1 MFRYTIQRLIQGVF
15 VLLLLVTAAFFMAEA
30 LPGEPF
36 TGEKNISEKVKEEKR
51 KQWGLDKPLPKR
63 YVITL
68 KRMFVDWDFG
78 LSTVRVRP
86 VSDIIRQSF
95 PASFVLGVVALVIAV
110 LIGVPLGAVSAL
122 KKNSWIDYA
131 GMAFAMIG
139 ICVASFV
146 IASLLQRY
154 VAMKV
159 SFLNIAGWGSP
170 RDVLLP
176 ALTLALAPAAYL
188 ARLTRAGLLEILSQD
203 YIRTAYAKGLPTS
216 QIVIKHALRGGLIPA
231 ISYLGPA
238 FATLISGS
246 FIVETI
252 FSVPGMGQHFINS
265 VIDRDVFLLLGLVVF
280 YGFLI
285 VVVNLLAD
293 IAAGILNPKLRLES

>member
-15 VLLLLVTAAFFMAEA
+15 VLALLVTLAFFMAKA

-51 KQWGLDKPLPKR
+51 KQWGLDKSLPMQ
-63 YVITL
+63 YVVTM

-86 VSDIIRQSF
+86 VSDIIGQSF
-95 PASFVLGVVALVIAV
+95 PASLVLGVVALGIAV
-110 LIGVPLGAVSAL
+110 IIGIPLGAISAL
-122 KKNSWIDYA
+122 KKNSIVDYL

-139 ICVASFV
+139 ICIASFV
-146 IASLLQRY
+146 IGSLLQRY

-159 SFLNIAGWGSP
+159 PFLNIAGWGSP
-170 RDVLLP
+170 QDVFLP
-176 ALTLALAPAAYL
+176 ALTLALGPAAYL

-203 YIRTAYAKGLPTS
+203 YIRTAYAKGVPVGNV
-216 QIVIKHALRGGLIPA
+216 IVKHALRGGLIPA

-252 FSVPGMGQHFINS
+252 FSVPGMGQHFVNA
-265 VIDRDVFLLLGLVVF
+265 VIDRDEFLLLGLVVF
-280 YGFLI
+280 YGILI
-285 VVVNLLAD
+285 VIVNLLAD
-293 IAAGILNPKLRLES
+293 ILAGVLNPKLRFES

>member
-15 VLLLLVTAAFFMAEA
+15 VLALLVTLAFFMAKG

-36 TGEKNISEKVKEEKR
+36 TGEKNISEKVKQEKR
-51 KQWGLDKPLPKR
+51 KQWGLDKSLPVQ
-63 YVITL
+63 YAVTM

-86 VSDIIRQSF
+86 VSDIIGQSF
-95 PASFVLGVVALVIAV
+95 PASLILGVVALGIAV
-110 LIGVPLGAVSAL
+110 VIGIPLGAVSAL
-122 KKNSWIDYA
+122 RKNSMVDYV

-146 IASLLQRY
+146 IGSLLQRY
-154 VAMKV
+154 VAMPLP
-159 SFLNIAGWGSP
+159 FLNIAGWGSVQ
-170 RDVLLP
+170 DVLLP

-203 YIRTAYAKGLPTS
+203 YIRTAYAKGVPAGRV
-216 QIVIKHALRGGLIPA
+216 IVKHALRGGLIPA

-252 FSVPGMGQHFINS
+252 FSVPGMGQHFVNA
-265 VIDRDVFLLLGLVVF
+265 VIDRDEFLLLGLVVF
-280 YGFLI
+280 YGILI
-285 VVVNLLAD
+285 VIVNLLAD
-293 IAAGILNPKLRLES
+293 ILAGVLNPKLRFES

>member
-1 MFRYTIQRLIQGVF
+1 MLRYIIHRLVQGVF
-15 VLLLLVTAAFFMAEA
+15 VLALLVTLAFFMAKG

-51 KQWGLDKPLPKR
+51 RQWGLDKALPVQ
-63 YVITL
+63 YVITM
-68 KRMFVDWDFG
+68 KRMFLEWDFG

-95 PASFVLGVVALVIAV
+95 PASLVLGIAALAVAIA
-110 LIGVPLGAVSAL
+110 IGIPLGAVSAL
-122 KKNSWIDYA
+122 RKNSWVDYA
-131 GMAFAMIG
+131 GMGFAMIG

-146 IASLLQRY
+146 IGSLLQRY
-154 VAMKV
+154 VAMRF
-159 SFLNIAGWGSP
+159 SFLNIAGWGGIQ
-170 RDVLLP
+170 DVVLP
-176 ALTLALAPAAYL
+176 AVTLALAPAAYL

-203 YIRTAYAKGLPTS
+203 YIRTAYAKGLPVS
-216 QIVIKHALRGGLIPA
+216 RIIVRHALRGGLIPA

-252 FSVPGMGQHFINS
+252 FSVPGMGQHFVNA
-265 VIDRDVFLLLGLVVF
+265 VIDRDEFLLLGLVVF

-285 VVVNLLAD
+285 VIVNLLAD
-293 IAAGILNPKLRLES
+293 IVAGMLNPKLRFEG